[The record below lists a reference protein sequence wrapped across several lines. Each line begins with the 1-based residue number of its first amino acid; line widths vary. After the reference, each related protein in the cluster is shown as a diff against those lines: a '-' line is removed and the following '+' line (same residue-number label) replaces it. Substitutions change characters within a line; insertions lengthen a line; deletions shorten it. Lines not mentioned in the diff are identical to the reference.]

1 MKKIISLLVLL
12 FIVLKINSQTINYP
26 PQSIDFSKIDF
37 SFLNFEQFTFGLK
50 VSPSINWL
58 KVNHND
64 LQADGA
70 ALKFGIGGIADYA
83 ILENISVVSGINY
96 NSFGGYV
103 FDDKSLNDP
112 TTKDNFKLNY
122 SQLEIPLCIKFKT
135 TESNKMSYFIQGGLN
150 TGFLLTATEKHDKII
165 KNTPSNSTK
174 IYDLT
179 NPSRIGY
186 QLSVGSEFYIS
197 KKLKFYS
204 EICYKN
210 AFSKSNL
217 AISDNYI
224 SSGIYTSPI
233 EILPGTM
240 EFSIGLLFK

>member
-1 MKKIISLLVLL
+1 MKKIILLLVL
-12 FIVLKINSQTINYP
+12 FVFALKLNSQINNYP
-26 PQSIDFSKIDF
+26 QQSIDFSKIDF

-50 VSPSINWL
+50 LSPSINWL

-70 ALKFGIGGIADYA
+70 TLKFGIGGIADYA
-83 ILENISVVSGINY
+83 IIKNISVVSGVNY

-103 FDDKSLNDP
+103 FDNNSLNDP

-122 SQLEIPLCIKFKT
+122 SQIEIPLCIKFKT

-150 TGFLLTATEKHDKII
+150 TGFILSSTEKHELIA
-165 KNTPSNSTK
+165 KNTPSNSTD
-174 IYDLT
+174 ITDLT
-179 NPSRIGY
+179 QPSKIGY
-186 QLSVGSEFYIS
+186 QVSVGSEFYIS
-197 KKLKFYS
+197 EKLKLYT

-210 AFSKSNL
+210 TFSNL
-217 AISDNYI
+217 ALSNNYI
-224 SSGIYTSPI
+224 SSGIYTTPV